1 MQITLVLTVVLHVL
15 SGVFW
20 AGSTFTLTRTGNGLA
35 QRLFRPQMGA
45 AVVAVATGGLLWFL
59 FHRGPAGTTE
69 YVLALGAVCALLA
82 AGVQGALGAQALR
95 EAGGATESTRAQAH
109 LTIAQRAAA
118 ALLAVTVACMA
129 AARYV

>member
-1 MQITLVLTVVLHVL
+1 MQIILVLTVVLHVL

-20 AGSTFTLTRTGNGLA
+20 AGSTFTLARTGNEPA

-45 AVVAVATGGLLWFL
+45 AAVAVATGGLLWFL
-59 FHRGPAGTTE
+59 FHRGATGTTE
-69 YVLALGAVCALLA
+69 YVLALGAVCAVLA
-82 AGVQGALGAQALR
+82 AGVQGALGARALR
-95 EAGGATESTRAQAH
+95 EAGDATDSARAQAR

-129 AARYV
+129 VARYV